1 MIPVRNISQ
10 GSIFYSRVE
19 RLIDA
24 ARLQFA
30 QRLFQFRDRIVALIG
45 IYMGTDFDDAGDG
58 TAGSQLLRM
67 AAGKHEIQQDTKSV
81 NIRSGIRL
89 TKTVLLRCRVVDGAK
104 KNRIALFLFTVGFGC
119 VKIDQDRT
127 HICGQ
132 DHV

>member
-30 QRLFQFRDRIVALIG
+30 QRLFQFRNGIIALVG
-45 IYMGTDFDDAGDG
+45 IHMSAVFYNAGDG
-58 TAGSQLLRM
+58 TTGSQLLRM

-81 NIRSGIRL
+81 NIRSRIRL
-89 TKTVLLRCRVVDGAK
+89 TKTILLRCRVVDGAK

>member
-45 IYMGTDFDDAGDG
+45 IYMGTDFDRRQRAAADG
-58 TAGSQLLRM
+58 SW
-67 AAGKHEIQQDTKSV
+67 
-81 NIRSGIRL
+81 
-89 TKTVLLRCRVVDGAK
+89 
-104 KNRIALFLFTVGFGC
+104 
-119 VKIDQDRT
+119 
-127 HICGQ
+127 
-132 DHV
+132 